1 MNDSHAVLVGW
12 LRNEFAAEQ
21 RKGFPHLKRVP
32 DTRVVRFLDH
42 FVSLTAAEQTDFTAI
57 LVEWSSYHLS
67 AAPLPH
73 SVYEQFAR
81 ATAFPGCVGGLRY
94 TGVNLLAGL
103 AKGAGPGGLA
113 GWFQA
118 RGVTGL
124 ALQPPENLAAD
135 VVELVPVKIPT
146 LRRLV
151 KSAFLNLFAPHAT
164 EIGDGIWRYEGS
176 FCECSLKLL
185 IRYSGAMGRPQLQYS
200 VEASAKGRH
209 IAAPDFCFESLLG
222 AGYGRWDYLTQENAF
237 RSVELLCE
245 LVEYVARLPE
255 RLPEL

>member
-12 LRNEFAAEQ
+12 LRNEFAAEE
-21 RKGFPHLKRVP
+21 RDGFPRLKRVP
-32 DTRVVRFLDH
+32 DTRVIRFLDH
-42 FVSLTAAEQTDFTAI
+42 FVSLTAAEQTGFTAI
-57 LVEWSSYHLS
+57 LAEWSSYHFS
-67 AAPLPH
+67 GQPLPH

-81 ATAFPGCVGGLRY
+81 VTAFPDREGGLRY
-94 TGVNLLAGL
+94 TGVNLLGGL
-103 AKGAGPGGLA
+103 AKTAGQGGLA
-113 GWFQA
+113 SWFQSK
-118 RGVTGL
+118 GVAGL
-124 ALQPPENLAAD
+124 ALQPPENLLPD
-135 VVELVPVKIPT
+135 VVEPIPVKIPT

-151 KSAFLNLFAPHAT
+151 KSAFTKLFAPRAT

-176 FCECSLKLL
+176 LCESTLKLL

-222 AGYGRWDYLTQENAF
+222 AGFGRWDYLTQENAF